1 VDNGPIEVS
10 PGPDGRDRI
19 DRDIVPLRPDA
30 PPPSPELPRPTRRPS
45 GLHAMATAGMALC
58 ALVVILSGIAF
69 LTIGW
74 PGQSGRV
81 VIAVGMGGVIGFL
94 ACVSAAVLTA
104 ARDTYSRPDHTRAR
118 RGSRRP

>member
-1 VDNGPIEVS
+1 MS
-10 PGPDGRDRI
+10 PDTGGEDGVHRDV
-19 DRDIVPLRPDA
+19 VPLRPGA
-30 PPPSPELPRPTRRPS
+30 PEPSPEPPRPLRRPS
-45 GLHAMATAGMALC
+45 GLHAVATAGMALC
-58 ALVVILSGIAF
+58 AVVVILSGIAF

-104 ARDTYSRPDHTRAR
+104 ARDTYARPDQPRGRRSSRP
-118 RGSRRP
+118 

>member
-1 VDNGPIEVS
+1 VS
-10 PGPDGRDRI
+10 SDRGGS
-19 DRDIVPLRPDA
+19 DHHDVVPLRPDA
-30 PPPSPELPRPTRRPS
+30 PQPLPEPTRPTRRPS
-45 GLHAMATAGMALC
+45 GLHALATAGMALC
-58 ALVVILSGIAF
+58 AVVVILSALAF

-81 VIAVGMGGVIGFL
+81 VIAIGMGGVIGFL

-104 ARDTYSRPDHTRAR
+104 ARDTYARPDRTRVR